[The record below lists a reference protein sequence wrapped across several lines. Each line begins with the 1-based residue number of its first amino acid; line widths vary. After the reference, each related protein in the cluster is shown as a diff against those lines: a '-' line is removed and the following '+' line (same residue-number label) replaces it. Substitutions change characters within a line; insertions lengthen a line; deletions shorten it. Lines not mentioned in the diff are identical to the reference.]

1 MIVAIRVFFASLNS
15 FMKKLYVKSFFIL
28 KTKNHHK
35 MFCKKDFLFFKKYF
49 LAIKI
54 TDKTKCEIGC
64 SDITWDI
71 GIGRMPFLKD
81 FEGSG
86 FRVSFKIGCFETKKK
101 LALFYYRWKKLK
113 SPKTLA

>member
-1 MIVAIRVFFASLNS
+1 MRTIFFYHKMIVAIRVFFGSLNS
-15 FMKKLYVKSFFIL
+15 FIKKIICKIL
-28 KTKNHHK
+28 FYTSDKKIHHK

-86 FRVSFKIGCFETKKK
+86 F
-101 LALFYYRWKKLK
+101 
-113 SPKTLA
+113 

>member
-1 MIVAIRVFFASLNS
+1 
-15 FMKKLYVKSFFIL
+15 
-28 KTKNHHK
+28 

-54 TDKTKCEIGC
+54 RDKTKCEIGC

-86 FRVSFKIGCFETKKK
+86 F
-101 LALFYYRWKKLK
+101 
-113 SPKTLA
+113 